1 MSRVRLGVMVHN
13 YLAALTVALTC
24 CAFVNL
30 GAALWCQPADR
41 LHHLVAVGA
50 CGIGVATCAALGVA

>member
-1 MSRVRLGVMVHN
+1 MVHN
-13 YLAALTVALTC
+13 YLAALTVALTV

-30 GAALWCQPADR
+30 GAASWCQPADR

-50 CGIGVATCAALGVA
+50 CGIGVATCTALGAA